1 MRRESV
7 HVRPGTTLGQ
17 LLKVTGVSA
26 TGGHAKALIAGGEV
40 SVNAQV
46 EYRRGRKLTDGDV
59 VGVRGA
65 AFVVAVD
72 TPEAERR
79 PAHPR

>member
-1 MRRESV
+1 MRRQSV

-17 LLKVTGVSA
+17 LLKVTGVSG
-26 TGGHAKALIAGGEV
+26 TGGQAKALIAGGEV

-46 EYRRGRKLTDGDV
+46 EYRRGRKLRDGDV
-59 VGVRGA
+59 VGVRGT

-72 TPEAERR
+72 APGTERR
-79 PAHPR
+79 PKHPR